1 MDRRPSTVPTKNEL
15 GEAAQAKERTR
26 RIQTALDQF
35 CNAMRRINEHADEQI
50 RLGQVDHRHDAKVT
64 YAMKALAA
72 LCQNSASSDR
82 HQDRKAI
89 WALLHTTRQEHETT
103 FLHMAL
109 ALFQQ
114 EKDRLTEEIQASMEK
129 FKRTGDPRPEDALR
143 AIYAKVAKA
152 RTLMDFTKFAAPE
165 VLGAARWIQEKTH
178 AADIS
183 RLQHVPDLP
192 YCKALRLEC
201 SQLLR
206 HTYYGSHF
214 WATSVRWE
222 HDVLEDYVKPS
233 SLMMSYQMLILD
245 PVRRRCK
252 SPRVAAGSHLAGPDT
267 SSECSQ
273 IRFRYDIE
281 DRILRWTGSG
291 VPV

>member
-1 MDRRPSTVPTKNEL
+1 MDRLPSAVPIKNEL
-15 GEAAQAKERTR
+15 AEAAQAKERTR

-50 RLGQVDHRHDAKVT
+50 RLGQVGHRHDAKVT

-165 VLGAARWIQEKTH
+165 TVGAAGWLQQNIH
-178 AADIS
+178 AEDIS
-183 RLQHVPDLP
+183 HLHHVPDNHYSRTL
-192 YCKALRLEC
+192 KSE
-201 SQLLR
+201 SDQLLR
-206 HTYYGSHF
+206 QTYYGSHL
-214 WATSVRWE
+214 WATSVRW
-222 HDVLEDYVKPS
+222 
-233 SLMMSYQMLILD
+233 
-245 PVRRRCK
+245 
-252 SPRVAAGSHLAGPDT
+252 
-267 SSECSQ
+267 
-273 IRFRYDIE
+273 
-281 DRILRWTGSG
+281 
-291 VPV
+291 